1 MRLPWLL
8 VVCGEVWVA
17 GAKPDASHMDTL
29 YFVHAGPADQMKAMT
44 LQDLLGDDT
53 KGSAKA
59 HDWWTHMVLPDI
71 SPIELHQT

>member
-1 MRLPWLL
+1 
-8 VVCGEVWVA
+8 
-17 GAKPDASHMDTL
+17 MDVNIPFIAYGCCTTCFDML
-29 YFVHAGPADQMKAMT
+29 IVDIA
-44 LQDLLGDDT
+44 QDLLGDDT